1 MSGKG
6 TTKKLSEHLYG
17 VPQGSVS
24 GSILY
29 YICLNDL
36 FFLTGCTDVCVF
48 ADNNTFLIC
57 EKDLSSTVNRLE
69 QVSYLTTEWF
79 QNKILKSN

>member
-1 MSGKG
+1 MLTLLMDVRKKA
-6 TTKKLSEHLYG
+6 TKRLPEYLYG

-29 YICLNDL
+29 CICLNDL
-36 FFLTGCTDVCVF
+36 FFLTGCADVCIF
-48 ADNNTFLIC
+48 PTFFFC

-69 QVSYLTTEWF
+69 HDSHLTTW
-79 QNKILKSN
+79 